1 MQDITAAGKTFRL
14 DTSPEPTAAAGARTW
29 HQMLVPFPVAY
40 FVAAFLT
47 DLAYWGTAEVM
58 WERFSDWL
66 IAGGLVMA
74 ALVLLAALSDLAF
87 NRQRP
92 AWLHAFVYAVAMLL
106 SILNVLVHSRDAYT
120 AVVPIGLT
128 LSAIVVVTLLIYM
141 TEGSWT
147 LTTRRDGARS

>member
-1 MQDITAAGKTFRL
+1 MQDTTATGTIFRL
-14 DTSPEPTAAAGARTW
+14 DTSPEPMAAAGPRTW

-47 DLAYWGTAEVM
+47 GIAYWQTAEVM
-58 WERFSDWL
+58 WERFSVWL

-74 ALVLLAALSDLAF
+74 ALVLLAALTDLAF
-87 NRQRP
+87 NGQKP
-92 AWLHAFVYAVAMLL
+92 DWLRALGYAVAMLL